1 MVLKN
6 ASYRIDDKILREL
19 KRLAFEED
27 TTQTE
32 IVNRYLIDGLKKDGI
47 DIEKILN
54 E

>member
-19 KRLAFEED
+19 KRLAFERE

-32 IVNRYLIDGLKKDGI
+32 IVNKFLIDGLKNEGVDM
-47 DIEKILN
+47 DKILS